1 MTLAVALFQRGA
13 VAPSLFEGREGLQQ
27 STKTL
32 SNKTCNN
39 LTHSAHSIYGS
50 ALHDTHDVQQLPQQ
64 KTCNKPCN
72 KLNCVRERNS
82 DMPHPKSSVFL
93 HPERLAIE
101 AALDSGES
109 VRSVAE
115 RFNLKPTSVHR
126 YKNRERN
133 AKARINTGE
142 ITRIDREISKLIRA
156 QNRAKRKRNTTESLA
171 IARELRSWFALRAK
185 AEVMASAAQTEQ
197 EDSTLSR
204 SEALALAQ
212 GLIES
217 EVNAGG
223 QEIIAWLRALVER
236 ATGTLP
242 EGQ

>member
-1 MTLAVALFQRGA
+1 
-13 VAPSLFEGREGLQQ
+13 
-27 STKTL
+27 
-32 SNKTCNN
+32 
-39 LTHSAHSIYGS
+39 
-50 ALHDTHDVQQLPQQ
+50 
-64 KTCNKPCN
+64 
-72 KLNCVRERNS
+72 
-82 DMPHPKSSVFL
+82 MPHQRSTVFV

-101 AALDSGES
+101 QALDSGES
-109 VRSVAE
+109 VRAVAE

-142 ITRIDREISKLIRA
+142 ITRIDREINKLIRA

-185 AEVMASAAQTEQ
+185 AEVIASAAHTEQ
-197 EDSTLSR
+197 ATLSR
-204 SEALALAQ
+204 GEALALAQ
-212 GLIES
+212 GVIES

-223 QEIIAWLRALVER
+223 KEITAWLLALADRVRASC
-236 ATGTLP
+236 TLP